1 VGRVPLSHPAPQ
13 SEPGPRLPRRRRRR
27 RFAEKGRAEP
37 PALRP
42 RAGKDGEAGGRRSRS
57 RRRRHRFHV
66 RRGRAG
72 ARDRPR
78 RGPVERCRR
87 PPGSAAP
94 GDDPRGGRGAGREGR
109 WVSARRPA
117 AAVTALAE
125 AAAGCDPVGWVGG
138 NEGCVGSGA
147 KSRPQPA
154 TCSWGA
160 SRGAGRPEVLCGPQS
175 FPALLSLPFPNFPT
189 CLCSSHLARYVG
201 GACS

>member
-125 AAAGCDPVGWVGG
+125 AAAGCDPEGGREGTRAALAPARSPVRSRQLAVGVP
-138 NEGCVGSGA
+138 VA
-147 KSRPQPA
+147 APA
-154 TCSWGA
+154 APRCSA
-160 SRGAGRPEVLCGPQS
+160 VLSPS
-175 FPALLSLPFPNFPT
+175 LLSCHCHFQTSRLVCVLPTWP
-189 CLCSSHLARYVG
+189 AM
-201 GACS
+201 